1 MKAYLYM
8 KANLHQ
14 QEVELAKLEF
24 ADCNA
29 WSDFFQ
35 LAGPNSHDANP
46 LMQFLDRN
54 MHKVF
59 IE

>member
-1 MKAYLYM
+1 M

-46 LMQFLDRN
+46 LMQFLHRN